1 MGKQPQILPSTCS
14 ECLKPKL
21 ARSSP
26 GHPPS
31 ALVPGVSLGGPQATC
46 VCLAPRE
53 SLFILQFCIYSR
65 VHLGKYMQPTN
76 PVFPRYDCLKHN
88 LIENVSLFNQVGEK
102 Q

>member
-1 MGKQPQILPSTCS
+1 MGKQPQILPSTCC
-14 ECLKPKL
+14 ECLKLTL
-21 ARSSP
+21 ARGSP
-26 GHPPS
+26 GHPQS
-31 ALVPGVSLGGPQATC
+31 ASVPGVSLGVLQAAC

-53 SLFILQFCIYSR
+53 SLFILQLCIYSR

-88 LIENVSLFNQVGEK
+88 LIENASLFNQFREK